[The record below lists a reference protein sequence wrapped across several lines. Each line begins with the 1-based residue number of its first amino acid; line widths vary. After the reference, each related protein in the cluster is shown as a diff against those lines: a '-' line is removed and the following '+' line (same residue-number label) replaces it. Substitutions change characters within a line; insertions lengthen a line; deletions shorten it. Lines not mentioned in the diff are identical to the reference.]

1 MLWPTPLT
9 DSDPALERRVLDLFQ
24 VLLDLPETERVEWVE
39 AHSDLDS
46 PLRMRLMAM
55 LAGDRLANMRTGGAR
70 AMLDDERLPERI
82 GAYRITGLIGQGG
95 MGAVYRGERM
105 TGDFDHVAA
114 IKLIRP
120 GALSDT
126 LVERFARERQTLAS
140 LSHPNIARLFDGG
153 ATERGDPYIV
163 MEYVDGVPL
172 GVWIETEA
180 TSRAERTRLFLDIC
194 SAVGFAHQNLIIHRD
209 ITPSNILVASDGT
222 AKLIDFG
229 IARPPVAAHLPL
241 AGSEAAPSARKSLT
255 GLSLTP
261 GYAAPERVAGE
272 VATTLSD
279 VYSLGILLDKL
290 LKDAANADLSAIIA
304 QASAND
310 PADRYASVDALA
322 DDLKAWRDGHVVA
335 ARKGGKR
342 YALGKFARRNKVG
355 VAAAVATFLLLT
367 GGLAVTLYSYAAAET
382 ARAAEVQRF
391 GQLRSLAGYMLFDLN
406 ERLRRIPG
414 NTQARATL
422 AKEAQQYL
430 TKLAFSPS
438 ADTALRTE
446 TANGL
451 IELARVQGSPLEP
464 NLAFI
469 PDALKN
475 LLLAEKLL
483 TDLGVEATQ
492 QPEIGAALTRTLS
505 YRALMELHGNT
516 DAVASERLLGEAGAK
531 LNAVPA
537 DRRSDSWHQA
547 RRLYRRARLEFFD
560 LDERVPALISE
571 AGMIESEIS
580 EWSVDRQKSTDAVFD
595 RGLAAYYTGIADYV
609 AEKGDRGT
617 ALFRRAGDIF
627 ASIEAAKPDD
637 PAILYMMGWSSFLGS
652 SAAASAGQSAV
663 SSELAANAN
672 IIATRLL
679 RLDSNDDA
687 SIVLARV
694 AAEALAQDL
703 ANRGKYAEAIAAERD
718 VIAREKA
725 RLLRDGGG
733 RGITLA
739 YSEMVLGTIGRAA
752 GDRALACSNWQSAE
766 ARYARVDKIGKLVA
780 FQKTLLIGLRKNVA
794 DCAAGIALSNMKPLN

>member
-1 MLWPTPLT
+1 MLWPTQLT
-9 DSDPALERRVLDLFQ
+9 ASDPALERRVLDLFQ
-24 VLLDLPETERVEWVE
+24 VLLDLPEADRVEWVE
-39 AHSDLDS
+39 AHSDLNS
-46 PLRMRLMAM
+46 PLRARLMAM

-70 AMLDDERLPERI
+70 TMLDDERLPERI

-163 MEYVDGVPL
+163 MEYVDGISL
-172 GVWIETEA
+172 GAWIETEA
-180 TSRAERTRLFLDIC
+180 ATRAERTRLFLDIC
-194 SAVGFAHQNLIIHRD
+194 SAVGFAHQNLIVHRD
-209 ITPSNILVASDGT
+209 ITPSNILVARDGT

-229 IARPPVAAHLPL
+229 IARPPVPDN
-241 AGSEAAPSARKSLT
+241 EAAPSARNSLT

-261 GYAAPERVAGE
+261 GYAAPERLAGDA
-272 VATTLSD
+272 ATTLSD
-279 VYSLGILLDKL
+279 VYSLGVLLDKL
-290 LKDAANADLSAIIA
+290 LKDDADADLSAIIA
-304 QASAND
+304 RASATD
-310 PADRYASVDALA
+310 PADRYPSVDALA
-322 DDLKAWRDGHVVA
+322 DDLKAWRDGRVVA

-342 YALGKFARRNKVG
+342 YAVGKFAARNKFG
-355 VAAAVATFLLLT
+355 VAAAAAMILLLT
-367 GGLAVTLYSYAAAET
+367 GGLTITLYSYKAAET

-414 NTQARATL
+414 NTQVRATL

-430 TKLAFSPS
+430 TKLASSPS
-438 ADTALRTE
+438 ADTALRIE

-464 NLAFI
+464 NLALI

-483 TDLGVEATQ
+483 SDLGAKAAE
-492 QPEIGAALTRTLS
+492 QPEVGAALTRALS

-516 DAVASERLLGEAGAK
+516 DAVASERLLRAAGAK

-537 DRRSDSWHQA
+537 DRRADSWQQA
-547 RRLYRRARLEFFD
+547 RRLYRQARLEFFD
-560 LDERVPALISE
+560 LGERVPGLISE
-571 AGMIESEIS
+571 ARAIESEIS
-580 EWSVDRQKSTDAVFD
+580 EWSIDRQKSTDALFD
-595 RGLAAYYTGIADYV
+595 RGLAAYYTGIAHYV
-609 AEKGDRGT
+609 AEKGDHGT

-627 ASIEAAKPDD
+627 AAIEAAKPDD
-637 PAILYMMGWSSFLGS
+637 PAVLYMMGWSSFLGS
-652 SAAASAGQSAV
+652 SAASLAGQSAV
-663 SSELAANAN
+663 SSQLAAKAS

-679 RLDSNDDA
+679 RLDDHDDA

-703 ANRGKYAEAIAAERD
+703 ANRGQYAQAIAAQRD

-733 RGITLA
+733 RGVNLA
-739 YSEMVLGTIGRAA
+739 YSEMILGTIGRAA

-766 ARYARVDKIGKLVA
+766 ARYASIDKIGKLVA
-780 FQKTLLIGLRKNVA
+780 FQKTLLNGLRKNVA
-794 DCAAGIALSNMKPLN
+794 ACAAGVALSDMKPLN

>member
-1 MLWPTPLT
+1 MHWPIPLT
-9 DSDPALERRVLDLFQ
+9 GSDPTLERRVLDLFQ
-24 VLLDLPETERVEWVE
+24 VLLDMPVGDRASWVE
-39 AHSDLDS
+39 ANSEFDS
-46 PLRMRLMAM
+46 ALRLRLMAL
-55 LAGDRLANMRTGGAR
+55 LAGDRLANMRTGGASD
-70 AMLDDERLPERI
+70 MINDERLPERI

-105 TGDFDHVAA
+105 AGDFDHVAA

-120 GALSDT
+120 GALSEA
-126 LVERFARERQTLAS
+126 LVERFARERQTLAN
-140 LSHPNIARLFDGG
+140 LSHPGIARLFDGG
-153 ATERGDPYIV
+153 ATDKGDPYIV
-163 MEYVDGVPL
+163 MEYVDGVSL
-172 GVWIETEA
+172 GVWIDTQA
-180 TSRAERTRLFLDIC
+180 ASKAERTRLFLDVC
-194 SAVGFAHQNLIIHRD
+194 AAVGFAHQNLIVHRD
-209 ITPSNILVASDGT
+209 ITPSNILVSKDGT

-229 IARPPVAAHLPL
+229 IARSPTADA
-241 AGSEAAPSARKSLT
+241 EAAPSAKKSLV

-272 VATTLSD
+272 AATTLSD
-279 VYSLGILLDKL
+279 VYSLGILLDRL
-290 LKDAANADLSAIIA
+290 LNDKGNPDLTAIIA
-304 QASAND
+304 QASA
-310 PADRYASVDALA
+310 ADFAERYPSVDALA
-322 DDLKAWRDGHVVA
+322 DDVRAWSNGEVVA
-335 ARKGGKR
+335 ARNGGKR
-342 YALGKFARRNKVG
+342 YAIGKFARRHRVG
-355 VAAAVATFLLLT
+355 VGAAVATFLLLT

-430 TKLAFSPS
+430 TKLASSPS

-464 NLAFI
+464 NLALI

-483 TDLGVEATQ
+483 TDLGDKAGQ
-492 QPEIGAALTRTLS
+492 RPEIGAALTRVLS

-537 DRRSDSWHQA
+537 NRRLESWQQA
-547 RRLYRRARLEFFD
+547 RRLYRRARLELYD
-560 LDERVPALISE
+560 LDERVSGLISE
-571 AGMIESEIS
+571 ARAIESEIS
-580 EWSVDRQKSTDAVFD
+580 EWPIERQKSTDAVFD

-617 ALFRRAGDIF
+617 ALFRRAGDLF

-663 SSELAANAN
+663 SSQLAANAN
-672 IIATRLL
+672 TIATRLL
-679 RLDSNDDA
+679 RLDDHDDA

-739 YSEMVLGTIGRAA
+739 YSEMILGTIGKAA

-766 ARYARVDKIGKLVA
+766 ARYAKVDKIGKLVA
-780 FQKTLLIGLRKNVA
+780 FQKTLLTGLRKNVA
-794 DCAAGIALSNMKPLN
+794 DCAAGVALSNIKPLN